1 LEPGK
6 TTTPNLMLN
15 KLKAKIVSVPIPS
28 EAENLIFKS
37 D

>member
-1 LEPGK
+1 
-6 TTTPNLMLN
+6 MLN